1 MPNIS
6 IGFKIN
12 LWGKTAE
19 LLGHI
24 WLSYNLFGCLFQLGR
39 ASAHWADSVEAWFWS
54 EFDSCCSALVWS
66 EYSVV
71 MRGEERDAEATLVH
85 ATYIQYTICWRGRGR
100 KKHLHC
106 TLGNSTPIFFLL
118 TINHYQWV
126 VKIKWCFPMA
136 AGKEIHQK
144 CVTGH
149 KETWGKQ
156 QKRTKHDRA
165 EHTLVYR
172 HRVPLQ

>member
-12 LWGKTAE
+12 LWGRTAE

-39 ASAHWADSVEAWFWS
+39 ASAHWADSEEAWYWS
-54 EFDSCCSALVWS
+54 EFDSCWFGFGLVWVQCS
-66 EYSVV
+66 NER
-71 MRGEERDAEATLVH
+71 RGEGCRS
-85 ATYIQYTICWRGRGR
+85 YTGTCNIYTVYYLLKRKGE